1 MRRPSTSRLSLAS
14 LAGFAAA
21 LQGSAGHAQDSSQA
35 ITAGTAF
42 NPQIALI
49 LTGDFYN
56 DNARGAGSAIVG
68 EAAGILHGAH
78 FHEHGHAPENGFNLG
93 ESELVLAATVDP
105 YFDARF
111 IAAFGGAGE
120 VEIEEAW
127 LQTRLLPAGLK
138 VKAGRFLSAIGYQN
152 SQHPH
157 AWDFSDQNLAYT
169 ALLGAH
175 GLQDSGLQL
184 TWLAPA
190 PFYLLLGAEAL
201 QGSGQER
208 FGAVVEADAAAT
220 AINDPATFTGSL
232 PEHEDGPRLATAFAK
247 FGPDL
252 GDTHALQFGL
262 SYARARQFQQVIDP
276 DDTQPDDEYLLDGD
290 QQLWGLDLVYKFDA
304 AGAGG
309 TGDFRL
315 AAEYLRLEKD
325 MTVTGAGAAVT
336 ALLPGAAVSGEQD
349 GWYVQATYGLAR
361 RWQLGLRHDAT
372 GDTNQLDE
380 GGTIAELAS
389 SARTTLALSYLPSE
403 FSRLRLQAA
412 QGEIRDESGAAIELD
427 QIWLTYTLSLGAH
440 GAHTF

>member
-1 MRRPSTSRLSLAS
+1 MRLPSTSRLI
-14 LAGFAAA
+14 LAGLAGLAAA

-49 LTGDFYN
+49 LTGDFYH
-56 DNARGAGSAIVG
+56 DNARGAGSEIVG
-68 EAAGILHGAH
+68 EAAGILHGMH
-78 FHEHGHAPENGFNLG
+78 FQEHGHAPENGFNLG

-105 YFDARF
+105 YFDGRF

-127 LQTRLLPAGLK
+127 LQTRMLPAGLK
-138 VKAGRFLSAIGYQN
+138 VKAGRFLSDLGYQN
-152 SQHPH
+152 NQHPH
-157 AWDFSDQNLAYT
+157 AWDFSDRNLAYT

-201 QGSGQER
+201 QGSGQKR
-208 FGAVVEADAAAT
+208 FGTVIEADAAAT
-220 AINDPATFTGSL
+220 VLDPALGSL

-276 DDTQPDDEYLLDGD
+276 DDAQPDDEYLLDGD

-309 TGDFRL
+309 AGDFRL

-349 GWYVQATYGLAR
+349 GCYVQATYGIAR

-372 GDTNQLDE
+372 GDRNELDTA
-380 GGTIAELAS
+380 GTIAALAS